1 MLLADEDSGQD
12 LMQTSEMLNPNYQH
26 LFHVLRHRALHPG
39 QALPRP
45 PPHVTQQLATPARI
59 NQASVQGVAETLRQL
74 FRLEEVEE
82 SGVGKRK
89 AGEKE
94 DGASKRSRQEELPAA
109 VVEVGHIPVTVL
121 FTVILRWVGKL
132 PPQTSNTWCP
142 TP

>member
-59 NQASVQGVAETLRQL
+59 NQASLQGVAETLRQQ
-74 FRLEEVEE
+74 FRVEEVEE
-82 SGVGKRK
+82 SGAGKRK
-89 AGEKE
+89 AGEE
-94 DGASKRSRQEELPAA
+94 DGASKRSRQMELPAA
-109 VVEVGHIPVTVL
+109 VVEVGHIPLTVL
-121 FTVILRWVGKL
+121 CCSR
-132 PPQTSNTWCP
+132 
-142 TP
+142 